1 MIVEH
6 GKSSKSNKRFY
17 VKLDNGAIFDYGYRN
32 TETGKTAKTYIDGAT
47 EKQRTNYWKR
57 HIGNKR
63 ERYLIENLIPSP
75 ALFSAVLLWGPSSD
89 FYKNIDLLD
98 ELLK

>member
-6 GKSSKSNKRFY
+6 GKSTKPNKRFY
-17 VKLDNGAIFDYGYRN
+17 VKLKNGKIFDYGYRN
-32 TETGKTAKTYIDGAT
+32 PENGKTAKTYIDGAT
-47 EKQRTNYWKR
+47 ETQRSNYWKR

-63 ERYLIENLIPSP
+63 EHYLIQNLIPSP
-75 ALFSAVLLWGPSSD
+75 ALFSAVLLWGPYSD
-89 FYKNIDLLD
+89 FYKNLDLLD